1 MNTEHKEYASKGVA
15 GTGLGLG
22 IAGTA
27 LGLLA
32 GGLNGGNF
40 GGFNLGGNN
49 GTVAAAAVATD
60 EIGKLRSEIA
70 TLKSEKYSDGK
81 VQELYNFITG
91 ENKELTQFLF
101 NIDKRIT
108 AVETAQ
114 PLREQILRGEIAQ
127 VAQTAN
133 CCCQQ
138 LTAQLNALNT
148 TLSAI
153 TKIGVPN
160 SVLCPG
166 VPTVYL
172 THTEPTTAAA

>member
-1 MNTEHKEYASKGVA
+1 MDTETKHEYASKGVA

-27 LGLLA
+27 LGLMA
-32 GGLNGGNF
+32 GGLNGGPGGFSF
-40 GGFNLGGNN
+40 GGGNP
-49 GTVAAAAVATD
+49 GAAHAAD

-81 VQELYNFITG
+81 TQELYNFITA
-91 ENKELTQFLF
+91 ENKELTKYLF
-101 NIDKRIT
+101 DFDKRLT
-108 AVETAQ
+108 TVETAA

-138 LTAQLNALNT
+138 LTAQLQAMNA
-148 TLSAI
+148 TLAQI
-153 TKIGVPN
+153 TEIGVPN
-160 SVLCPG
+160 SVLRPG
-166 VPTVYL
+166 VPPVYL
-172 THTEPTTAAA
+172 THTAPTTTTTGA

>member
-1 MNTEHKEYASKGVA
+1 MDTEHKEYASKGVA

-32 GGLNGGNF
+32 GGLNGGGFGGLNF
-40 GGFNLGGNN
+40 GGNGN
-49 GTVAAAAVATD
+49 GVALAQN

-70 TLKSEKYSDGK
+70 TLQSEKYSDGK

-91 ENKELTQFLF
+91 ENKELNKFLF

-108 AVETAQ
+108 AVETAA

-138 LTAQLNALNT
+138 LTAQLQAMNA
-148 TLSAI
+148 TLAAI

-166 VPTVYL
+166 VPQVYL
-172 THTEPTTAAA
+172 THTAPTAA

>member
-1 MNTEHKEYASKGVA
+1 METEHKEYASKGVA

-27 LGLLA
+27 LGLMA
-32 GGLNGGNF
+32 GGLNGGNGF
-40 GGFNLGGNN
+40 GGISFGGNN
-49 GTVAAAAVATD
+49 QFAAGAAVN

-70 TLKSEKYSDGK
+70 TLRSEKYSDGK

-91 ENKELTQFLF
+91 ENKELTKFLF
-101 NIDKRIT
+101 DIDKRLT
-108 AVETAQ
+108 SVETAG

-138 LTAQLNALNT
+138 LTAQLQAMNA
-148 TLSAI
+148 TLAQI

-166 VPTVYL
+166 VPQVYL
-172 THTEPTTAAA
+172 THTAPAAA